1 MEKQSMYGR
10 ETRGQEQSGTE
21 STNLIDELMGRFSE
35 IRELENQ
42 AYRDHRDAHRL
53 NDRDMATLGF
63 LSEEWKA
70 GRTVSP
76 RDIASTL
83 NMSSATTTVIL
94 DRLEAEGYFHRRR
107 STSDRRAVFL
117 EPGEQMKSWLED
129 HPLEILRR
137 SAFEIAS
144 RIDSIQV
151 EHVNR
156 YLGDVLTS
164 ARDRIRH

>member
-1 MEKQSMYGR
+1 MDKQDM
-10 ETRGQEQSGTE
+10 RGQEAKGQDQADAGSA
-21 STNLIDELMGRFSE
+21 SLISELMGRFAE

-63 LSEEWKA
+63 LSDEWKA

-76 RDIASTL
+76 RDIAATL

-107 STSDRRAVFL
+107 STSDRRTIFL
-117 EPGEQMKSWLED
+117 EPGEQMKSWLEG
-129 HPLEILRR
+129 HPREILRR

-151 EHVNR
+151 DHVNR
-156 YLGDVLTS
+156 YFADVLTS
-164 ARDRIRH
+164 ARNRIRR